1 MHPKSDS
8 IFVYGMNRCELG
20 LCDIRVSPNTGK
32 VLDFGLETRSMKN
45 FFTDIIATV
54 GDVNFTENGK
64 YMISREYLNVK
75 IWDMTNTKKPL
86 HNICVQ

>member
-54 GDVNFTENGK
+54 GDVNFT
-64 YMISREYLNVK
+64 
-75 IWDMTNTKKPL
+75 
-86 HNICVQ
+86 